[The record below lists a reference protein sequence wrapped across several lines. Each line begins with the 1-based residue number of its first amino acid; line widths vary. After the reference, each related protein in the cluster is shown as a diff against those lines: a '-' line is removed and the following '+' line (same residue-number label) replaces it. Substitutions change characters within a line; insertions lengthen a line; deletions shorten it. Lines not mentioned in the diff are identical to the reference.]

1 MNMFLLV
8 FPQFCRKKFICEKI
22 CLFYVMDVLV
32 FNLCMNTST
41 CSMLLWYIFEA
52 CAYSEKTTKII
63 CSIEYDA
70 KSLFLPKNI
79 AFVFTFTYA
88 KPHHQ
93 MTDVIDTDVN
103 DITF

>member
-1 MNMFLLV
+1 M
-8 FPQFCRKKFICEKI
+8 
-22 CLFYVMDVLV
+22 
-32 FNLCMNTST
+32 T
-41 CSMLLWYIFEA
+41 
-52 CAYSEKTTKII
+52 I

-93 MTDVIDTDVN
+93 MTDVIDADVN